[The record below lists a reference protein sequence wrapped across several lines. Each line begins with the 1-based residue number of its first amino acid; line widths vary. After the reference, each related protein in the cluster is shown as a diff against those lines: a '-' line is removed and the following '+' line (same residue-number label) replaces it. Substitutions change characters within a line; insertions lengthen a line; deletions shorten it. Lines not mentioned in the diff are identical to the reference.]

1 MTEGVFTADQEIN
14 LSSLVKEAFIDPIR
28 SVLIIDDEYP
38 TWEHVFG
45 AGFDHSQKGRWKD
58 KADIIALIGQFRQKS
73 KAMTIDIHDGEDN
86 SDIGTY
92 LHQSDL
98 LVLDYQLEKGGKEG
112 TRAIGI
118 MKSLFRNRHF
128 NLIVMHTAA
137 EPLLEPF
144 EAVLDALLRPSPE
157 VRVLGAAG
165 QAVIDDLE
173 ENAGSDTELEDIWN
187 RLKATVGRD
196 IHYLYRQQVQKGKK
210 AAGFVRTEGKLTAF
224 RDLCTKAELVVEKQ
238 VQVFCRILQTY
249 EQTYDDSDDR
259 PLDIRWSAPDQ
270 GRRPWIRTPGGFV
283 AFAGKKDPQLLTA
296 LAEAIEDWK
305 PSPSRMI
312 SSKIRAAISA
322 EGAYAEESA
331 LSDKHVYWQYYD
343 ELSKSPRGDAGHSH
357 RKSLLEAHTA
367 RHTERLLD
375 VVGGEAIKFGIKLV
389 DCDPGL
395 NDPKVEGFG
404 AHYNI
409 RVNSEGEKL
418 DALYRYNS
426 YISTKPVSGWHLH
439 PGHIIKLE
447 GNYWVCVSPACDLVP
462 NQKGQAGI
470 NESIKAKI
478 KPFMAVQLHPRT
490 KKLGREEVNSNTFV
504 FLKGSDGKIS
514 AFSVFEGGQNPSP
527 VWRLFNAENFG
538 VFAVDPVAKT
548 APIKLHYLC
557 GQTGGL
563 SIETRDAVITA
574 QLRYEYAL
582 NLIQKLGVEMTR
594 VGLDYLSPA

>member
-1 MTEGVFTADQEIN
+1 MTDGVLTAGQEVN

-38 TWEHVFG
+38 TWENVFSG
-45 AGFDHSQKGRWKD
+45 GFNPSEKGRWKE
-58 KADIIALIGQFRQKS
+58 KEDIIALIGQFRQKS

-98 LVLDYQLEKGGKEG
+98 LVLDYQLVKGGKDGE
-112 TRAIGI
+112 RAIGI

-137 EPLLEPF
+137 EPLLAPF
-144 EAVLDALLRPSPE
+144 ETVLDALLRPWPE
-157 VRVLGAAG
+157 VQELGAAG
-165 QAVIDDLE
+165 KAVIEDLE
-173 ENAGSDTELEDIWN
+173 EEAETNPELKNIWE
-187 RLKATVGRD
+187 RLKGAVGRD

-210 AAGFVRTEGKLTAF
+210 AAGFVRVEPKLDAFRNLCDLGKLAIEQ
-224 RDLCTKAELVVEKQ
+224 K

-249 EQTYDDSDDR
+249 EQHYGEGDDR
-259 PLDIRWSAPDQ
+259 PVDIRWSAPGQ
-270 GRRPWIRTPGGFV
+270 GKRPWIRTPGGFV

-305 PSPSRMI
+305 PSPSRLI

-343 ELSKSPRGDAGHSH
+343 ELSKSPQGDAGNSH
-357 RKSLLEAHTA
+357 RKSLLEAHA
-367 RHTERLLD
+367 GRHTERLLD

-389 DCDPGL
+389 GCDPAL
-395 NDPKVEGFG
+395 KDPTVDGFG
-404 AHYNI
+404 SHYNI
-409 RVNSEGEKL
+409 RVRSEADKF

-426 YISTKPVSGWHLH
+426 HISTKLVSGWHLH
-439 PGHIIKLE
+439 PGHIFKLE
-447 GNYWVCVSPACDLVP
+447 ENYWVCVSPACDLVP
-462 NQKGQAGI
+462 NQKGQAAI
-470 NESIKAKI
+470 NESIAAAI
-478 KPFMAVQLHPRT
+478 KPFMAVQLHPRARMLS
-490 KKLGREEVNSNTFV
+490 KDEVNSNTYV
-504 FLKGSDGKIS
+504 FLKGNDGKAS
-514 AFSVFEGGQNPSP
+514 AFSVYEGGQNPSP
-527 VWRLFNAENFG
+527 VWRLFNADKFG
-538 VFAVDPVAKT
+538 TFEIDAVTKT

-557 GQTGGL
+557 GLTGGL
-563 SIETRDAVITA
+563 SIQTRDAVIMA

-594 VGLDYLSPA
+594 VGLDYISPS

>member
-1 MTEGVFTADQEIN
+1 MTERVSTADQEIN

-45 AGFDHSQKGRWKD
+45 AGFDHSEKGRWKE
-58 KADIIALIGQFRQKS
+58 KEDIIALIGQFRQKS

-98 LVLDYQLEKGGKEG
+98 LVLDYQLEKGGKDG
-112 TRAIGI
+112 ARAIGI

-144 EAVLDALLRPSPE
+144 ETVLDALLRPWPE
-157 VRVLGAAG
+157 VQDLGGAG
-165 QAVIDDLE
+165 QAVIDELE
-173 ENAGSDTELEDIWN
+173 EDADTDPELENIWS
-187 RLKATVGRD
+187 RLKSTVGRD

-210 AAGFVRTEGKLTAF
+210 AGGFVRTEGKLSAF
-224 RDLCTKAELVVEKQ
+224 RELCAKANLTVDKQ

-249 EQTYDDSDDR
+249 EQTYDESDDR

-283 AFAGKKDPQLLTA
+283 AFAGKKDPQILTA

-343 ELSKSPRGDAGHSH
+343 ELSKSPKGDAGHSH
-357 RKSLLEAHTA
+357 RKSLLEAHAA

-389 DCDPGL
+389 DCDPGVKDA
-395 NDPKVEGFG
+395 NVDGFG

-409 RVNSEGEKL
+409 SVKGDGEKL
-418 DALYRYNS
+418 NACLLYTS
-426 YISTKPVSGWHLH
+426 
-439 PGHIIKLE
+439 
-447 GNYWVCVSPACDLVP
+447 
-462 NQKGQAGI
+462 
-470 NESIKAKI
+470 
-478 KPFMAVQLHPRT
+478 
-490 KKLGREEVNSNTFV
+490 
-504 FLKGSDGKIS
+504 
-514 AFSVFEGGQNPSP
+514 PSP
-527 VWRLFNAENFG
+527 
-538 VFAVDPVAKT
+538 
-548 APIKLHYLC
+548 
-557 GQTGGL
+557 
-563 SIETRDAVITA
+563 RD
-574 QLRYEYAL
+574 
-582 NLIQKLGVEMTR
+582 
-594 VGLDYLSPA
+594 